1 VDRGAK
7 RYEEVLAEHGFRYDI
22 ILLSSGRTAMW
33 SPVPQPSFYSEQTP
47 WLHRHGRFAKT
58 PPERMTSSLS
68 LMQTADTALILFV
81 GEAKREAYI
90 KFNDA
95 SCRLPPAGQFVL
107 GLKDTT
113 VFTDLIL

>member
-1 VDRGAK
+1 
-7 RYEEVLAEHGFRYDI
+7 
-22 ILLSSGRTAMW
+22 
-33 SPVPQPSFYSEQTP
+33 
-47 WLHRHGRFAKT
+47 
-58 PPERMTSSLS
+58 MTSSLS

-81 GEAKREAYI
+81 GEGKREAYV

-95 SCRLPPAGQFVL
+95 KLPVSACPAKFVL